1 MTEEDQCTPRT
12 LRIPLPS
19 SSPSV
24 SSVQGYS
31 PPWISRS
38 PCNASSSKHGWN
50 VFFFFF
56 FFVVVVV
63 DGTLRGE
70 GKEKERER
78 KRSVTRERHRRGGND
93 GGKGERCRL
102 HCAPVLL
109 GTHGRCITSLTHASH
124 RVICRPMHRDGPPSL
139 SLPLSLGDDA

>member
-1 MTEEDQCTPRT
+1 MERLLLLL
-12 LRIPLPS
+12 LRRRRRRR
-19 SSPSV
+19 
-24 SSVQGYS
+24 
-31 PPWISRS
+31 W
-38 PCNASSSKHGWN
+38 NAER
-50 VFFFFF
+50 
-56 FFVVVVV
+56 
-63 DGTLRGE
+63 RG
-70 GKEKERER
+70 KERER

-139 SLPLSLGDDA
+139 SLSLSLLVTTHSWPPPPFRIDYRGTLHVPETSSNPVLERFLCVTTFPRTILNSVDLPSR